1 MNHKLSAVNVASCHK
16 ISSTEPFILVIH
28 KGESLVE
35 SLIKCAEIVQF
46 PSASLSGLGAL
57 ENPILGHYDFATQK
71 HEHKKF
77 PGFYEMS
84 NLVGNITQHD
94 GKYLAHIHVTLGDV
108 HCHTISGHLIDAP
121 IGVIAEI
128 TIKPFATPIER
139 EFNPEF
145 QIITIKT

>member
-1 MNHKLSAVNVASCHK
+1 MNNKLSAVNLASCHK
-16 ISSTEPFILVIH
+16 IANTEPFILVIH

-35 SLIKCAEIVQF
+35 SLTKCAEIVKF

-57 ENPILGHYDFATQK
+57 ENPILGCYNLTTQK
-71 HEHKKF
+71 HEPKEF

-84 NLVGNITQHD
+84 NLVGNITQHH

-108 HCHTISGHLIDAP
+108 YCATISGHLIDAP

-139 EFNPEF
+139 ELHPEL

>member
-1 MNHKLSAVNVASCHK
+1 MNHKLSAVNLASCHK
-16 ISSTEPFILVIH
+16 IANTEPFILVIH

-35 SLIKCAEIVQF
+35 SLIKCAEIVKF
-46 PSASLSGLGAL
+46 PSASLSGLGAV
-57 ENPILGHYDFATQK
+57 ENPILGHYNFATQK

-77 PGFYEMS
+77 SGFYEMA
-84 NLVGNITQHD
+84 NLVGNVTQHN

-108 HCHTISGHLIDAP
+108 HCNTISGHLIDAP

-128 TIKPFATPIER
+128 TIKPFVAVIER
-139 EFNPEF
+139 ELHPEL